1 MVGVYLLVI
10 IILKY
15 YKSGICCFVEG
26 TGYLI

>member
-1 MVGVYLLVI
+1 MVGVYLLAM